1 MTDCEERSSSFF
13 DEIDERD
20 IVNEFSNSMK
30 KGFDQSE
37 VKENNNGGN
46 FMGSHLKA
54 LHDTLLKDK
63 QMSDNLSNDLQE
75 IGGHSEFEREASFY
89 ALDSA

>member
-1 MTDCEERSSSFF
+1 MTDCEERSNSFF

-37 VKENNNGGN
+37 IKENNNGAN

-54 LHDTLLKDK
+54 VHGALLKDK
-63 QMSDNLSNDLQE
+63 QLNMSDNLSNDL
-75 IGGHSEFEREASFY
+75 
-89 ALDSA
+89 